1 MRTLKENFFGNLGIG
16 KVAKIEEWLKKY
28 KITNYTINSDFTID
42 VNSKVD
48 LSRYPDK
55 EFPEYI
61 KFNIIRGVFNV
72 SNSNLTSLKGC
83 PNKCNIF
90 YCNHC
95 NNLTSLE
102 GAPNRC
108 RSFYC
113 NHCNNL
119 TSLEGAPKECIIFS
133 CHDCKCDFSKEDVKK
148 VCNAKNIWCD

>member
-102 GAPNRC
+102 GAP
-108 RSFYC
+108 
-113 NHCNNL
+113 
-119 TSLEGAPKECIIFS
+119 KECIIFS